1 MKIERYFAND
11 TKTAMARVR
20 AELGAEAMILAN
32 RRVAGRVELTA
43 AVDID
48 DAVDARAGARA
59 DPGKKRRGR
68 AAARESAANELSL
81 KALERELCRLR
92 NILEH
97 ELGDRSWQDA
107 AGLPAPA
114 AALRQRLLRLG
125 LSRSL
130 ADELLDVLPPIRQLE
145 PSWRLA
151 RRALCQ
157 RLRIAG
163 DTGADTVTALFGGTG
178 VGKTSSIAKLAGR
191 DVQRSG
197 ARAVGLITLDGRLG
211 AREQLASFAD
221 ALGVPLRSAR
231 DGATLSRA
239 LRKLRGRRI
248 YVDTA
253 AMGPRDEGLLGQW
266 ELLQSQRVKLQSLLV
281 LSASAQPSQSRLIAS
296 RFKGRQVSGAIITKV
311 DEALSLGGVMDV
323 LARGA
328 LPLHSVSDGQAV
340 PADLHAVDPE
350 WLVRRSLELMRGDH
364 PALAGTPPGE
374 GNGGDK
380 MGGDHPALA
389 GSPPGEGNGGDK
401 SSGERGDKRS

>member
-1 MKIERYFAND
+1 MRIERYFAND

-32 RRVAGRVELTA
+32 RRVDGRVELTA

-48 DAVDARAGARA
+48 DAMEARAA
-59 DPGKKRRGR
+59 DPGKKRNGR
-68 AAARESAANELSL
+68 AAAREAAASELPL

-163 DTGADTVTALFGGTG
+163 DIGACTDTVTALFGATG

-191 DVQRSG
+191 DVQRLG

-211 AREQLASFAD
+211 ALEQLASFAD
-221 ALGVPLRSAR
+221 ALGVPLRPAR
-231 DGATLSRA
+231 DRRTLSRA
-239 LRKLRGRRI
+239 LRELRGRRV

-253 AMGPRDEGLLGQW
+253 GMGPQDERLLGQL
-266 ELLQSQRVKLQSLLV
+266 ELVQSRRVKLQSLLV
-281 LSASAQPSQSRLIAS
+281 LSASAQPLQSRLIAS

-340 PADLHAVDPE
+340 PEDLHAVDPE

-374 GNGGDK
+374 GNG
-380 MGGDHPALA
+380 DHPALA
-389 GSPPGEGNGGDK
+389 GTPPEEGNGG
-401 SSGERGDKRS
+401 EREGWREP